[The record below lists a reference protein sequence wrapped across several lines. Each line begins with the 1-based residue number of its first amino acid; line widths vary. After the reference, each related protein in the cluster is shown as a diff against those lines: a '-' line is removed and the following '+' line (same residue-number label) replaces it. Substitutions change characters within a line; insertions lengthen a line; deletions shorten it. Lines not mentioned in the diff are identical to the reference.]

1 MNDTEQI
8 YFAIPGDPD
17 TITGG
22 YGYDREIIAGLRR
35 LGMMVIAIRLSGEF
49 PQPSAK
55 ALADS
60 AKIFADLPDG
70 ATVIIDC
77 LAFGVMDEIA
87 AAECNRLHLIALCHH
102 PLALETGVAPEQV
115 NLLRQSETRA
125 LRLARAVLVTS
136 AATQRLLI
144 EDFAVPAGKITLA
157 PPGTRRPQQA
167 KSQQA
172 KSQAKSPQAI
182 PQKAIAQKAIAQ
194 KYVTRSAPIDRTPVL
209 LTLATLTRRKGHDT
223 LIAALATIRHLR
235 WRARF
240 VGGMDFDPQWTAW
253 LRAEVAH
260 HGLEGRVEFVGSVQD
275 PTEELSNAD
284 IFVLPSRFEGY
295 GMAFA
300 EALAF
305 GLPVVGARAGAV
317 PDLVPPDAGI
327 LVSPDQ
333 PDELAAA
340 LARLLTDPAFF
351 QQLQTGA
358 VRAAQ
363 SLTTWEASANT
374 VAGLLRNVSSTR
386 FV

>member
-8 YFAIPGDPD
+8 YFAIPGDPN

-35 LGMMVIAIRLSGEF
+35 LGMMVIAIRLSDEF
-49 PQPSAK
+49 PRPSAQ
-55 ALADS
+55 ALAQT
-60 AKIFADLPDG
+60 AKIFADLPAG
-70 ATVIIDC
+70 ATVIVDC

-115 NLLRQSETRA
+115 NVLRKSETRA
-125 LRLARAVLVTS
+125 LQAARAVLVTS

-144 EDFAVPAGKITLA
+144 EDFAIPADKITLA

-167 KSQQA
+167 I
-172 KSQAKSPQAI
+172 SPQNI
-182 PQKAIAQKAIAQ
+182 
-194 KYVTRSAPIDRTPVL
+194 VRSAPVERTPVL
-209 LTLATLTRRKGHDT
+209 LTLATLTRRKGHDI
-223 LIAALATIRHLR
+223 LITALATIRHLN

-240 VGGMDFDPQWTAW
+240 VGGMDFDPQWTAG
-253 LRAEVAH
+253 LRAEVARNE
-260 HGLEGRVEFVGSVQD
+260 LDGRVEFVGSVQD
-275 PTEELSNAD
+275 PTEELLNAD

-317 PDLVPPDAGI
+317 PDLVPADAGI

-333 PDELAAA
+333 PEELAAA
-340 LARLLTDPAFF
+340 LTRLLTDPVFF

-358 VRAAQ
+358 VHAAQ
-363 SLTTWEASANT
+363 SLPTWEASANT
-374 VAGLLRNVSSTR
+374 VAGLLRNVSTTR
-386 FV
+386 CI

>member
-1 MNDTEQI
+1 MNDTEHI
-8 YFAIPGDPD
+8 YFAIPGDPN
-17 TITGG
+17 TLTGG

-35 LGMMVIAIRLSGEF
+35 SGMMVIAIRLSGEF

-55 ALADS
+55 ALAQT

-87 AAECNRLHLIALCHH
+87 AAENNRLHLIALCHH

-115 NLLRQSETRA
+115 NVLRQSETRA
-125 LRLARAVLVTS
+125 LQAARAVLVTS

-144 EDFAVPAGKITLA
+144 EDFAVPVEKITLA
-157 PPGTRRPQQA
+157 PPGTWRPQQA
-167 KSQQA
+167 KSLQA
-172 KSQAKSPQAI
+172 KSQAKSQQAI
-182 PQKAIAQKAIAQ
+182 PQKAIAQK
-194 KYVTRSAPIDRTPVL
+194 YVARSAPIDRTPVL

-363 SLTTWEASANT
+363 SLPTWEASANT

-386 FV
+386 YL